1 MGMAMKRSRLV
12 NLVKIT
18 VSLGLLVLLVR
29 AVGWRETWAVI
40 RHARPGFLGAAAAI
54 YLFTLVVRAVRWRI
68 LLGAQGISV
77 PTWRLAYLYFVGSFF
92 NTVLPSG
99 VGGDV
104 VKIYELARHNPG
116 DLSHF
121 EARVA
126 SSVIADRT
134 SGLVVL
140 FVMGTAAIPWTAGR
154 LPPAVVGAL
163 VGLTVVSLSGLFLL
177 LNASWRQRVERRVP
191 GARWL
196 FSRRGVRGLYAS
208 LAHYSWPALW
218 RAALVSLGF
227 NGLIVLM
234 NVALGLAFRVNV
246 PLIDYL
252 VFVPIISFL
261 LVLPFSINGLGLRE
275 GGYVALFGQVGVP
288 RESALAMSL
297 AFYAITLLAG
307 LLGGIWYVVEHF
319 RTLHSDKMVPL
330 NQQEEL
336 YRRNVRPE

>member
-1 MGMAMKRSRLV
+1 MQRGRIVDIIKVA
-12 NLVKIT
+12 
-18 VSLGLLVLLVR
+18 VSLSLLTLLVR
-29 AVGWRETWAVI
+29 AVGWQETWAVV
-40 RHARPGFLGAAAAI
+40 RRARLEFLGAAAVI

-68 LLGAQGISV
+68 LLNAQGISV

-92 NTVLPSG
+92 NMVLPSG

-121 EARVA
+121 EARVV

-140 FVMGTAAIPWTAGR
+140 FLMGAAVTPWAAGH
-154 LPPAVVGAL
+154 LPPAVVSL
-163 VGLTVVSLSGLFLL
+163 LLGLTVVSMVGLAIFL
-177 LNASWRQRVERRVP
+177 NPTWRRRVERSVP

-208 LAHYSWPALW
+208 LEHYSWSALW
-218 RAALVSLGF
+218 RAASVSLGF
-227 NGLIVLM
+227 NGLIVLV
-234 NVALGLAFRVNV
+234 NVALGLAFRVSV

-261 LVLPFSINGLGLRE
+261 LVLPFSINGLGVRE

-307 LLGGIWYVVEHF
+307 LLGGLWYVVENV
-319 RTLHSDKMVPL
+319 RSLRSSRNAL
-330 NQQEEL
+330 RNRQEEL
-336 YRRNVRPE
+336 SRHDVRAE